1 MSGAMAGPL
10 GDDRPRPL
18 ARVVDLFGHR
28 AAREDRPGKTP
39 VAPVTPRPE
48 SAAITPEQRLAIS
61 IEALFLRR
69 DLSLS
74 DPETAA
80 AFGVAIDAV
89 LLVLDGALA
98 NGQIEAESHQFL
110 GQQMQALLS
119 VPDSL

>member
-1 MSGAMAGPL
+1 M
-10 GDDRPRPL
+10 
-18 ARVVDLFGHR
+18 
-28 AAREDRPGKTP
+28 
-39 VAPVTPRPE
+39 TPRAETAP
-48 SAAITPEQRLAIS
+48 TPEQRLAIS
-61 IEALFLRR
+61 IEALFLRKS
-69 DLSLS
+69 LSLS

-98 NGQIEAESHQFL
+98 NGHIEADSHRFL